1 MLYTKNDDKRYTMMC
16 KEFDEE
22 FPRPDRDDNKLYR
35 YLYLIFYM
43 LACKENFF
51 QTNFANYDKYAQF
64 AATTIYVRFLKK
76 LEHGE
81 RVKSILNYANASMR
95 FLKTMYQNEEFATII
110 SPEQGVDTT
119 KLSASIHDSI
129 VADYSDGL
137 VEDMERTLCSIGDV
151 INDVLDDTQFANNE
165 LTRHRLYISC
175 MLTLLNSIT
184 LPRDSSLLKSR
195 GRNKN
200 TNDTLFIEALS
211 REREKPTIM
220 WNLNDNLSNQVKV
233 IVNKVRKDLS
243 ENINEVSK
251 DHTLPDDVVDLI
263 LSNAYSEGKVCAE
276 KEEDYD

>member
-22 FPRPDRDDNKLYR
+22 FPRQDRDDNKLYR

-51 QTNFANYDKYAQF
+51 QNNFADYDKYAQF
-64 AATTIYVRFLKK
+64 AATTIYMRFLKK
-76 LEHGE
+76 LEHDE
-81 RVKSILNYANASMR
+81 RVKSILNYAKASMR
-95 FLKTMYQNEEFATII
+95 FLKTMYQNEEFETII
-110 SPEQGVDTT
+110 SPEHGVDTT
-119 KLSASIHDSI
+119 KLAANIHDSI
-129 VADYSDGL
+129 VSDYNEGL
-137 VEDMERTLCSIGDV
+137 VEDMEMTLCSIADV
-151 INDVLDDTQFANNE
+151 INDVLDETQFANNE
-165 LTRHRLYISC
+165 LMRHRLYISC

-200 TNDTLFIEALS
+200 TNDALFIEALS
-211 REREKPTIM
+211 KEREKPAIV
-220 WNLNDNLSNQVKV
+220 WNLNENLANQVKV

-243 ENINEVSK
+243 ESINEVSK

-263 LSNAYSEGKVCAE
+263 LSNAFSEGKICVE

>member
-22 FPRPDRDDNKLYR
+22 FPRQDRDDNKLYR

-51 QTNFANYDKYAQF
+51 QTNFADYDKYAQF
-64 AATTIYVRFLKK
+64 AATTIYMRFLKK

-81 RVKSILNYANASMR
+81 RVKSILNYAKASMR
-95 FLKTMYQNEEFATII
+95 FLKTMYQNEEFETII
-110 SPEQGVDTT
+110 SPEHGVDTT

-151 INDVLDDTQFANNE
+151 INDVLDETQFANNE

-220 WNLNDNLSNQVKV
+220 WNLNDNLSSQVKV

-263 LSNAYSEGKVCAE
+263 LSNAFSEGKVCVE

>member
-22 FPRPDRDDNKLYR
+22 FPRQDRDDNKLYR

-51 QTNFANYDKYAQF
+51 QNNFADYDKYAQF
-64 AATTIYVRFLKK
+64 AATTIYMRFLKK

-81 RVKSILNYANASMR
+81 RVKSILNYAKASMR
-95 FLKTMYQNEEFATII
+95 FLKTMYQNEEFETII
-110 SPEQGVDTT
+110 SPEHGVDTT
-119 KLSASIHDSI
+119 KLAANIHDSI
-129 VADYSDGL
+129 VSDYNEGL
-137 VEDMERTLCSIGDV
+137 VEDMEMTLCSIADV
-151 INDVLDDTQFANNE
+151 INDVLDETQFANNE
-165 LTRHRLYISC
+165 LMRHRLYISC

-200 TNDTLFIEALS
+200 TNDALFIEALS
-211 REREKPTIM
+211 KEREKPAIV
-220 WNLNDNLSNQVKV
+220 WNLNENLANQVKV

-243 ENINEVSK
+243 ESINEVSK

-263 LSNAYSEGKVCAE
+263 LSNAFSEGKICVE